1 MYTDAQGY
9 SIRCGFDRKEN
20 LYVAALKDNSL
31 FEDGQVLVGSS
42 TTGLK
47 GYFLDV
53 TLQTDGIIDS
63 SGVYNAVTDP
73 GGSKEI
79 WSVGT
84 TFIKSS

>member
-42 TTGLK
+42 TTAIPCIAWLPKLGLF
-47 GYFLDV
+47 GVNFANSVIHVYCLAMY
-53 TLQTDGIIDS
+53 IIWHHRS
-63 SGVYNAVTDP
+63 
-73 GGSKEI
+73 
-79 WSVGT
+79 
-84 TFIKSS
+84 